1 MHKRTITKWWIWGLG
16 IQVAGVILS
25 TVMALVMAAH
35 IVDLTTG
42 NRDFVPDSFF
52 WTTIGL
58 MILGGIV
65 FCGGSIV
72 QLVAQIGAI
81 FNTHRLEN
89 KTWFHV
95 LLSSAIAGNVVLFIT
110 LGLQFGLGSSGSGA
124 AGFVWPGYVVG
135 GLIGLVSMLCYLVA
149 GPDSLESQLSKS
161 GAEVA
166 GAEGLAQ
173 A

>member
-25 TVMALVMAAH
+25 TVMALVMTAH

-81 FNTHRLEN
+81 FNTH
-89 KTWFHV
+89 
-95 LLSSAIAGNVVLFIT
+95 
-110 LGLQFGLGSSGSGA
+110 
-124 AGFVWPGYVVG
+124 
-135 GLIGLVSMLCYLVA
+135 
-149 GPDSLESQLSKS
+149 
-161 GAEVA
+161 
-166 GAEGLAQ
+166 
-173 A
+173 